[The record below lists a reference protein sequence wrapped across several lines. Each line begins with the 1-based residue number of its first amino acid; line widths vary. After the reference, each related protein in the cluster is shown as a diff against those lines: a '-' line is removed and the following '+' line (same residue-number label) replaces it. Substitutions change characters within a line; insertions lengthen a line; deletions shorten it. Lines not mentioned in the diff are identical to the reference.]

1 MHPKAE
7 LKTQL
12 YLGGD
17 RGNLR
22 NNMVNFKSIRL
33 RGPILI
39 FYLIEKTL
47 VPTYH
52 WSLYYCASSFEK
64 DLKIS
69 FSKCKKHKYQKH
81 HL

>member
-22 NNMVNFKSIRL
+22 NRL

-47 VPTYH
+47 VPPYH